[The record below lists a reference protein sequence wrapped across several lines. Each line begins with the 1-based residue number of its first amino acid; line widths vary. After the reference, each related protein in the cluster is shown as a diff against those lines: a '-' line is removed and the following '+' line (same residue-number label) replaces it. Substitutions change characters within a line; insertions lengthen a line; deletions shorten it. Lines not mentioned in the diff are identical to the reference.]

1 MGIEPMSTT
10 RKACAQPID
19 ASLASM
25 KDSFTIGEYTG
36 EDNSCIFHIICMHI
50 ICIFVYKDIML
61 GLSIKPANILT
72 LPDIVTYPIYFQTC
86 FMHKTYTIC
95 HRHDTK

>member
-1 MGIEPMSTT
+1 MYSRAIPGSVLRGYSQWCLEGLAVMGIEPMSTT

-50 ICIFVYKDIML
+50 ICIFVY
-61 GLSIKPANILT
+61 
-72 LPDIVTYPIYFQTC
+72 
-86 FMHKTYTIC
+86 
-95 HRHDTK
+95 